1 MFATSTQDLPGA
13 PSPCSGCGPV
23 GLFTIAIARAS
34 GAGRVLASDHVPF
47 RLSLAEALGA
57 QIANVDEI
65 ADVSGWFHDANEGAG
80 LDVVFEMSGAPGAV
94 RDAFRI
100 VRNGGDV
107 VLFGIPSSPVELD
120 IAESLI
126 FKNLHV
132 TAVNG
137 REVFATWYRTR
148 WLLEHGVVD
157 LRPLVTHRYPITE
170 FEVAFAELESGNACK
185 IVLHPG
191 GDPAMPHRSRDSC
204 AGRRARADAVR
215 ARQVGSPL
223 STTRAFGAELDALRE
238 AGTFKQFNTLL
249 TPQGPVV
256 EMAGRGRVIVLSSN
270 NYLGLANDPR
280 VVAAGI
286 EGLRRYGAGTA
297 SVRFICGTFEPHLSS
312 SARSPTSR
320 AARRR

>member
-1 MFATSTQDLPGA
+1 M
-13 PSPCSGCGPV
+13 
-23 GLFTIAIARAS
+23 
-34 GAGRVLASDHVPF
+34 LASDHVPF

-57 QIANVDEI
+57 QIANVNEI

-80 LDVVFEMSGAPGAV
+80 LDVVFEMSGAAGAV

-157 LRPLVTHRYPITE
+157 LRPLVTHRYPLTE

-191 GDPAMPHRSRDSC
+191 GEPAMPHVQRD
-204 AGRRARADAVR
+204 ARARRRTGADAVR
-215 ARQVGSPL
+215 ARQVGPPVSI
-223 STTRAFGAELDALRE
+223 TRAFGRGARRAPRRRHVQALQHAADAR
-238 AGTFKQFNTLL
+238 
-249 TPQGPVV
+249 
-256 EMAGRGRVIVLSSN
+256 RGRW
-270 NYLGLANDPR
+270 
-280 VVAAGI
+280 
-286 EGLRRYGAGTA
+286 
-297 SVRFICGTFEPHLSS
+297 
-312 SARSPTSR
+312 SR
-320 AARRR
+320 WPAAAR